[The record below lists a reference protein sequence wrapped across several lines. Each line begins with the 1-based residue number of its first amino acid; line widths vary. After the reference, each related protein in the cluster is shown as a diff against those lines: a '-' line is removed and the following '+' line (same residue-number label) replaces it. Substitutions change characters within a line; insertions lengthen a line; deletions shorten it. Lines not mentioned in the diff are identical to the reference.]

1 MWKFHRICGENISL
15 ENNCTTAKRLNP
27 TETIDQGFCFTN
39 TPLVNGKVY
48 EIQVDELVTKW
59 SSSLI
64 LGVTTNIPS
73 DLTGIHWGVKLK
85 ESWMLHRSTLYKNEE
100 RIGAYSL
107 NLYKVQ
113 VGDKLGIMKA
123 SDSTLH
129 FHLNGIDHGKAFS
142 NLPQVV
148 YGVVDLAGKCC
159 HVSIINKDCESRGST
174 ENRVE
179 LATEAGA
186 QVAIKKT
193 HSFSGRPAD
202 WNVDAVCEF
211 ITSIPDCSPYAEKF
225 RSEHIDGASLIEL
238 DKKDLKEF
246 FDMPLGLAVK
256 ICSQLKKL
264 EGKK

>member
-1 MWKFHRICGENISL
+1 MWKFHRICGKNISL

-27 TETIDQGFCFTN
+27 TKTLSDGICFTN
-39 TPLVNGKVY
+39 TPLVNDKVY
-48 EIQVDELVTKW
+48 EIQVDELVTYW
-59 SSSLI
+59 SETLD

-73 DLTGIHWGVKLK
+73 DLTEIRWGKSLK
-85 ESWMLHRSTLYKNEE
+85 ESWILGCNSLYKNGEE
-100 RIGAYSL
+100 IGSYSL
-107 NLYKVQ
+107 NLDKLQ

-129 FHLNGIDHGKAFS
+129 FYLNGIDHGKAFS
-142 NLPQVV
+142 NLPEVV
-148 YGVVDLAGKCC
+148 YGVVDLYGKCC
-159 HVSIINKDCESRGST
+159 QVSIINKDFDSKKGNT
-174 ENRVE
+174 ENSE
-179 LATEAGA
+179 SATVAGA
-186 QVAIKKT
+186 QVAIKK
-193 HSFSGRPAD
+193 SSNFSGKPAD

-211 ITSIPDCSPYAEKF
+211 ITSIPDCSPYAAKF

-264 EGKK
+264 KGKK

>member
-159 HVSIINKDCESRGST
+159 HVSIINKEF
-174 ENRVE
+174 
-179 LATEAGA
+179 ATGAGAGA
-186 QVAIKKT
+186 QVAIEKA
-193 HSFSGRPAD
+193 HNFSGRPAD
-202 WNVDAVCEF
+202 WNVQTVCEF
-211 ITSIPDCSPYAEKF
+211 IESIPNCAPYVEKF
-225 RSEHIDGASLIEL
+225 RSEQVNGAALLAL

-246 FDMPLGLAVK
+246 FEMPLGLAVNV
-256 ICSQLKKL
+256 CLHLKKY
-264 EGKK
+264 EEKK